1 MWRCGDEAA
10 VGGAERS
17 CPIHSSPWD
26 CLRMYTR
33 CTHDEGGSASRM
45 TDEGG
50 EGGESN
56 NQEGESMAEEEVGV
70 EPGIQ

>member
-1 MWRCGDEAA
+1 MPNPQQSMGL
-10 VGGAERS
+10 
-17 CPIHSSPWD
+17 SPD
-26 CLRMYTR
+26 VFTR
-33 CTHDEGGSASRM
+33 YTHDEGGSASRM

-70 EPGIQ
+70 EPGIK